1 MLTNYANA
9 TLETELR
16 KRKLRNV
23 TPTPQYA
30 EQNPTCP
37 RTLQKARAQI
47 TMQIHTIKTLTH
59 AASKTAAADQR
70 ETHGQETQTEL
81 H

>member
-1 MLTNYANA
+1 MRSSMKL
-9 TLETELR
+9 LR
-16 KRKLRNV
+16 QPHQQLGAESGKLMH
-23 TPTPQYA
+23 PQ
-30 EQNPTCP
+30 
-37 RTLQKARAQI
+37 TLQKARAQI